1 MGARWKILLRS
12 FDPKDPK
19 SKQPGML
26 IMKVEDTAWDREAGI
41 GTLADQPNATQIYCR
56 VFDNTWRH
64 KMNKNFGTFPGGVSQ
79 PNSSERYFVYRT
91 QSGKNLVTRKPVMD
105 ADCSSPKKSMQEEV
119 RRAVTYA
126 EFACDQPIYQCK
138 ATGTRNTAYNLA
150 VEDALGKPQV
160 LDIDLH
166 GWTRKAGQT
175 ILIKASDNFLVLR
188 VCLVIRKGETIL
200 EQGEAEQS
208 ELDGLI
214 WKYILQTPVE
224 RKPGL
229 TLEAIA
235 YDLPGN
241 EGKYSIELR

>member
-1 MGARWKILLRS
+1 
-12 FDPKDPK
+12 
-19 SKQPGML
+19 
-26 IMKVEDTAWDREAGI
+26 
-41 GTLADQPNATQIYCR
+41 
-56 VFDNTWRH
+56 
-64 KMNKNFGTFPGGVSQ
+64 MNKNFGTFPGGVNQ
-79 PNSSERYFVYRT
+79 PNSSERFFVYKT
-91 QSGKNLVTRKPVMD
+91 QSGRNLIARKPVMN
-105 ADCSSPKKSMQEEV
+105 ADRSSHKQSMQEEV

-138 ATGTRNTAYNLA
+138 ALGTTNTAYNLA
-150 VEDALGKPQV
+150 VADALGKPQI

-175 ILIKASDNFLVLR
+175 ILIKASDNFLVLN

-200 EQGEAEQS
+200 EQGKAEQS

-214 WKYILQTPVE
+214 WKYMLQTPLE

-229 TLEAIA
+229 TLEAFA

-241 EGKYSIELR
+241 EEKYSIELR